1 MDYISFE
8 VCEPSASNCLSDS
21 TDWSRAWLIDTST
34 KYIWRM
40 NVTNNGFDDIIMD
53 KFTALFVLRAQTGGG
68 GNLPRA
74 FFIMDESTLT
84 VENGGAY
91 TLDSKILLGDGAS
104 TVVYFGADGA
114 GGAGLESTHGD
125 TAIYAANLLI
135 FGYEDKNINGITDV
149 PPDQPYSQ
157 NLPFQALRMI

>member
-1 MDYISFE
+1 
-8 VCEPSASNCLSDS
+8 
-21 TDWSRAWLIDTST
+21 
-34 KYIWRM
+34 M
-40 NVTNNGFDDIIMD
+40 NVTNNGVEDILID

-74 FFIMDESTLT
+74 FFVMGDSTPT
-84 VENGGAY
+84 VENGGAF
-91 TLDSKILLGDGAS
+91 TTDSKILAGNGG
-104 TVVYFGADGA
+104 TNIVYFGADGA
-114 GGAGLESTHGD
+114 GGTGLENTHGD

-135 FGYEDKNINGITDV
+135 FGYEDKNINGITDE